1 MSLKRSRLL
10 GISDKISNFGI
21 YLLAGSRSQAF
32 RLRPMRALRAKTA
45 IAKNGLNGTT
55 LWFSGSSLKP
65 VQSILAEDGRFT
77 LKAGCGRENLRAK
90 TAAASASVRR
100 SWRSGSSSSDPGPRR
115 RPEAKPRNLRR
126 AKRFHSK
133 NVTRPASDGRGPWN
147 SADDG
152 GRTKKAR

>member
-55 LWFSGSSLKP
+55 LWFSEGSLKP
-65 VQSILAEDGRFT
+65 VQSIWPKGGKFM
-77 LKAGCGRENLRAK
+77 LKGACGRENLRAK

-100 SWRSGSSSSDPGPRR
+100 W
-115 RPEAKPRNLRR
+115 
-126 AKRFHSK
+126 
-133 NVTRPASDGRGPWN
+133 
-147 SADDG
+147 
-152 GRTKKAR
+152 